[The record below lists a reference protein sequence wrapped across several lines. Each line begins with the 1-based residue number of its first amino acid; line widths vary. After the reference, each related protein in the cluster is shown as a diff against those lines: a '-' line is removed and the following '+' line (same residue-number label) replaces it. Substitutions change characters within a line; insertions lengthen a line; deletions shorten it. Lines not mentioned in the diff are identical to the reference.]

1 MGDPK
6 RLRRK
11 YETPIHPWQKTRIEL
26 EKQLQKEYGL
36 KNKKEIWKAES
47 RLKKFKDILKRLI
60 PLNDEQANKEREQT
74 MQKIRS
80 LGLIGENATID
91 DVLGLEVRSILDR
104 RLQTIVYKKGLAR
117 SIKQARQFITHGH
130 IMVNGKVI
138 TSPGYLVKI
147 DEEQFIEFKPTSPL
161 ARIDHP
167 ERIRKEVVQDEQG
180 AA

>member
-1 MGDPK
+1 
-6 RLRRK
+6 
-11 YETPIHPWQKTRIEL
+11 
-26 EKQLQKEYGL
+26 
-36 KNKKEIWKAES
+36 
-47 RLKKFKDILKRLI
+47 
-60 PLNDEQANKEREQT
+60 